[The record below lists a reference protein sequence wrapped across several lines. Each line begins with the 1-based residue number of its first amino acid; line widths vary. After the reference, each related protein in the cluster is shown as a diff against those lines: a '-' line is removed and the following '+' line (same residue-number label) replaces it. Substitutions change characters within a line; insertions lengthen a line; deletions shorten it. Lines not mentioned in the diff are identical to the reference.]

1 MFKKTLW
8 IIAIILIILALL
20 GVSYYIAKS
29 SGFLAVADPT
39 KKCQDTECC
48 KTAGYDY
55 FDSSL
60 HSCYSAGDLDYSSS
74 GGGGGS
80 G

>member
-8 IIAIILIILALL
+8 IIAIILVLLALL
-20 GVSYYIAKS
+20 GLSYYIAKS

-39 KKCQDTECC
+39 KKCSDTECC

-60 HSCYSAGDLDYSSS
+60 NSCYSAGDLDYSSS